1 MSSMSDAVCY
11 DSKCAH
17 VGGKKTIL
25 CNNSG
30 QNKLFNQRSIRL
42 RAQLESYKHG
52 SRKSD
57 FPTLSIYLPDS
68 CKKNKVKVAQ

>member
-1 MSSMSDAVCY
+1 MSDAVCY

-57 FPTLSIYLPDS
+57 FPTLAIYS
-68 CKKNKVKVAQ
+68 CKKIKLRLHNDETQTL